1 MSFIDG
7 YTLQLKI
14 MSTHLFFYVNFYQIL
29 ENWQI
34 THEKQSDLQVY
45 FIYFIHYYFKL
56 KVWRGPNDEPRQDV
70 IIGCVELKSE
80 PRAQWQHGL
89 IRISSLFSAAPGPG
103 SAMQKLII

>member
-14 MSTHLFFYVNFYQIL
+14 LSTHLFFYVNSYQKERLALRIL

-45 FIYFIHYYFKL
+45 FIYFIHYYYKL
-56 KVWRGPNDEPRQDV
+56 KVWRGTKQSKM
-70 IIGCVELKSE
+70 L
-80 PRAQWQHGL
+80 
-89 IRISSLFSAAPGPG
+89 
-103 SAMQKLII
+103 